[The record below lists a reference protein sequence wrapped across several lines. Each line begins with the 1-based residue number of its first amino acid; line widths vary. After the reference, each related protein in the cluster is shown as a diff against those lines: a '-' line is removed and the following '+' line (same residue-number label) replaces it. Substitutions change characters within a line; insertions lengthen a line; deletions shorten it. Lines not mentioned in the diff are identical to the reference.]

1 MEKKN
6 YMNPYLAG
14 IGLGLTLLLAFVLV
28 GRGLGASG
36 ALMRFTAWITSF
48 PLPNKEVPG
57 ISGSITNNTI
67 NRITRNGIRRNVST

>member
-6 YMNPYLAG
+6 YMNSYIAG

-36 ALMRFTAWITSF
+36 ALMRVTAWITSLF
-48 PLPNKEVPG
+48 AQGHVNENAYLAKYAGEGVNPF
-57 ISGSITNNTI
+57 NNWLVFH
-67 NRITRNGIRRNVST
+67 R